1 MGGHFSNTK
10 LSLPLG
16 RLGPPS
22 NTWYLGPTWV
32 TTPHGISIN
41 SAVLQGSQMW
51 PTDRASKWVKY
62 QSCYSVHRNRLD
74 VMQPNND
81 DAKTDVTPAI
91 LSRKFIVQQ
100 NRKCDIMCH
109 ANPFPN
115 KTLLYSVQLCHEN
128 AVNVDWSILV
138 LHDKVAVCNCILQ
151 LCCAIKLQ
159 VWHQSNGD
167 DYNDAMEKKPTCFI
181 FSWPTNRLLRGKNGT
196 PTALCHH
203 SPVPIK
209 LSKDLLNIEYALKY
223 TVRHL
228 PFLLTSSSCRAISCP
243 MSFDKRVISLSLTV
257 NLRSRLKRYS
267 PW

>member
-115 KTLLYSVQLCHEN
+115 RTLLYSV
-128 AVNVDWSILV
+128 
-138 LHDKVAVCNCILQ
+138 Q